1 MKKKLNDIQAK
12 SQHTRV
18 NLRKGKKTTPVLKE
32 KTSIAKKHSPIQKI
46 KDLSSP
52 NPEKEDSIYVSPKL
66 RQSSRL
72 TSSFIR
78 VGMIGFIIVFL
89 INTLSVYSK
98 GKELESEIS
107 AAAFEGYS
115 YLVDAGKSASKIQF
129 ESALEAF
136 DKAFTNFDEAKS
148 SLWFLSGSKTRY
160 SQSSSATSAA
170 NAILEGGK
178 EFAKAGSYFL
188 EALEEFNKIPVYFIS
203 KNEKPDEDSPS
214 ITDALKVG
222 LEKTDQALI
231 HIKTASAHINS
242 VPEDLIPADMQA
254 RVQFAKSK
262 IDEIIAT
269 LENTSE
275 HFPAILKLLGDRYP
289 HRYLVLLQNNKE
301 IRPSGGFIGSYAI
314 VDVNEGY
321 IENLS
326 VHDVYDIDNSYG
338 PIIEPP
344 EEFKAFTPNWR
355 FRDANYSHDFPTS
368 AKKLRWFLQK
378 ENGPSVDSI
387 IAINQGLLQP
397 LLDVTGPVQVGDFG
411 ALNSENYNLLL
422 SYIIEGKIWG
432 AENPK
437 HILKLFIPA
446 FVDSLLKEK
455 NLPALSSN
463 LYKAVQQKH
472 VMLYSSDDDIQAL
485 FDSSSLTGRV
495 HETLNNEDYLSII
508 NISAGGTKSD
518 HFIEEKISHH
528 SEIDK
533 TGQVTNTLTVR
544 RTHNWSNDTYLRW
557 KTILANYGF
566 YQIPDHLID
575 ILGRGRNKSVMKIY
589 VPADS
594 ILLSQNGPKV
604 ELKYDKELK
613 KSYFLTTM
621 EILAGESAEVT
632 IKYQPQIRLDFSPA
646 ASYRLITEKQP
657 GSLGSIFTK
666 TLSAD
671 PSLETLAIHPQ
682 EARID
687 STGDVT
693 YATNLVYD
701 RHFSGVWSK

>member
-12 SQHTRV
+12 DQHTRI
-18 NLRKGKKTTPVLKE
+18 NLGKNKKPEKAMKI
-32 KTSIAKKHSPIQKI
+32 KTSIAKKRSPIQKI
-46 KDLSSP
+46 QDISP
-52 NPEKEDSIYVSPKL
+52 PEQENQKYIYVSAKL
-66 RQSSRL
+66 REPSRL
-72 TSSFIR
+72 AASFIR
-78 VGMIGFIIVFL
+78 VGMMGFLIVFL
-89 INTLSVYSK
+89 INTMSVYSK
-98 GKELESEIS
+98 GKELEAEIS
-107 AAAFEGYS
+107 AAAYEGYS

-136 DKAFTNFDEAKS
+136 DKAFLIFDEAKA

-160 SQSSSATSAA
+160 SASSSSTAAA

-188 EALEEFNKIPVYFIS
+188 EALEEFSKIPVYFIA
-203 KNEKPDEDSPS
+203 KNENPDEDSPS

-222 LEKTDQALI
+222 LEKTDQALV
-231 HIKTASAHINS
+231 HIKTASSFINS
-242 VPEDLIPADMQA
+242 VPEDLIPADMKA
-254 RVQFAKSK
+254 RVKFAKSK
-262 IDEIIAT
+262 IDEIVAT
-269 LENTSE
+269 LESTSE
-275 HFPAILKLLGDRYP
+275 NFPALLKLLGDRYP
-289 HRYLVLLQNNKE
+289 HRYLILLQNNKE

-321 IENLS
+321 IEKLS
-326 VHDVYDIDNSYG
+326 VHDVYDIDNAYG

-378 ENGPSVDSI
+378 ENGPSVDTI

-397 LLDVTGPVQVGDFG
+397 LLDVTGPVQVGNFG
-411 ALNSENYNLLL
+411 KLDSENYNLLL

-432 AENPK
+432 KENPK

-472 VMLYSSDDDIQAL
+472 IMLYSSDEEIQAL
-485 FDSSSLTGRV
+485 FDSANLTGRV
-495 HETLNNEDYLSII
+495 HETADNEDYLAVI

-518 HFIEEKISHH
+518 HFIEEKITHH
-528 SEIDK
+528 TDIDK
-533 TGQVTNTLTVR
+533 TGQVTNTLTIR

-566 YQIPDHLID
+566 SDMPDHLID

-589 VPADS
+589 VPSDT

-604 ELKYDKELK
+604 QLKYDKELK

-621 EILAGESAEVT
+621 EILAGESSEVT
-632 IKYQPQIRLDFSPA
+632 IKYQPGIRLDLSPA
-646 ASYRLITEKQP
+646 ASYRLISEKQP

-666 TLSAD
+666 TLSTD
-671 PSLETLAIHPQ
+671 SDLQNLAIHPQ